1 MDWQA
6 GAAET
11 GGQPM
16 NPGDIAARQISLH
29 VPRASRVLLSLL
41 ARLQHGTLRLVSPG
55 GQIFSFPGELPGP
68 DAELRLS
75 DWGVF
80 TEVMRSGDI
89 GFAEAYIDGRWD
101 TPDLAALLLLAA
113 MNRAVLE
120 KALYGRWWGGL
131 IFRLRHMLNANS
143 RGGAKRNI
151 HAHYDLGNDFYR
163 AWLDRTMTYSSA
175 LFEGQAERTLEEA
188 QVAKYERILATLDI
202 GADDHV
208 LEIGCG
214 WGGFAEYA
222 ARTRGC
228 RVLGITL
235 SAEQLRF
242 AGERIR
248 GAGLGD
254 RVGFALTDYRDVA
267 GKFDHVVS
275 IEMFEAVGERYWP
288 AYFSTVRDRLRP
300 GGGAVVQTITIADE
314 LFAQYRRG
322 TDFIQQYVFPG
333 GMLPSPDIFRT
344 QAQRAGLRAGG
355 GVAFGPDYAETLKR
369 WRSRYARAAGDLRR
383 FGFDSRF
390 ERLWNFYLA
399 YCEAGFR
406 AGSTDVMQVEL
417 WRD

>member
-1 MDWQA
+1 
-6 GAAET
+6 
-11 GGQPM
+11 M
-16 NPGDIAARQISLH
+16 NPGHIAVRQVSLA
-29 VPRASRVLLSLL
+29 VPRSSRVLLSLL

-80 TEVMRSGDI
+80 AEVIRSGDI

-101 TPDLAALLLLAA
+101 SPDLAALLLLAA

-120 KALYGRWWGGL
+120 RALYGKWWGGL
-131 IFRLRHMLNANS
+131 VYRLRHLLNANS
-143 RGGAKRNI
+143 RGGARRNI
-151 HAHYDLGNDFYR
+151 HAHYDLGNDFYQT
-163 AWLDRTMTYSSA
+163 WLDGTMTYSSA
-175 LFEGQAERTLEEA
+175 VFEGEPERTLEEA
-188 QVAKYERILATLDI
+188 QTAKYQRILTALDI
-202 GADDHV
+202 GADDYV

-235 SAEQLRF
+235 SASQLRF
-242 AGERIR
+242 AQERIR
-248 GAGLGD
+248 GAGLAD
-254 RVGFALTDYRDVA
+254 RVRFSLTDYRDV
-267 GKFDHVVS
+267 GGTFDHVVS

-288 AYFSTVRDRLRP
+288 AYFSAVRDRLRP
-300 GGGAVVQTITIADE
+300 GGGAVVQTITIADS
-314 LFAQYRRG
+314 LYGQYRRG

-333 GMLPSPDIFRT
+333 GMLPSPGIFRRH
-344 QAQRAGLRAGG
+344 AQRAGLRTGT
-355 GVAFGPDYAETLKR
+355 VYAFGLDYAETLKR
-369 WRSRYARAAGDLRR
+369 WRARYARTAGDLRR

-390 ERLWNFYLA
+390 ERLWNFYLS

-406 AGSTDVMQVEL
+406 AGSTDVLQVEL
-417 WRD
+417 RRD

>member
-1 MDWQA
+1 
-6 GAAET
+6 
-11 GGQPM
+11 M
-16 NPGDIAARQISLH
+16 NPGDIAAGHVSLH
-29 VPRASRVLLSLL
+29 VPRSSRVLLSLL
-41 ARLQHGTLRLVSPG
+41 ARLQHGTLKLVSPG
-55 GQIFSFPGELPGP
+55 GQTFSFPGELPGP
-68 DAELRLS
+68 DAELRLF

-80 TEVMRSGDI
+80 AEVMRSGDI

-120 KALYGRWWGGL
+120 KALYGKWWGGV
-131 IFRLRHMLNANS
+131 IYRLRHMLNANS
-143 RGGAKRNI
+143 RSGAKRNI

-163 AWLDRTMTYSSA
+163 SWLDSTMTYSSA
-175 LFEGQAERTLEEA
+175 LFEGQEGRTLDEA
-188 QVAKYERILATLDI
+188 QIAKYERILATLNI

-214 WGGFAEYA
+214 WGGFAGYA

-242 AGERIR
+242 AEERAD

-254 RVGFALTDYRDVA
+254 RVRFALTDYRDLS
-267 GKFDHVVS
+267 GTFDHVVS
-275 IEMFEAVGERYWP
+275 VEMFEAVGERYWP

-300 GGGAVVQTITIADE
+300 GGGAVVQTIVIADE
-314 LFAQYRRG
+314 LYEQYRRG

-333 GMLPSPDIFRT
+333 GMLPSPGIFRE
-344 QAQRAGLRAGG
+344 QAQRAGLRVGG
-355 GVAFGPDYAETLKR
+355 EHAFGLDYAQTLKC
-369 WRSRYARAAGDLRR
+369 WRTRYAHAAGNLRR
-383 FGFDSRF
+383 FGFDARF

-406 AGSTDVMQVEL
+406 AGSTEVMQVEL
-417 WRD
+417 RRD

>member
-1 MDWQA
+1 MNSGDFAAGHVSLQA
-6 GAAET
+6 
-11 GGQPM
+11 
-16 NPGDIAARQISLH
+16 
-29 VPRASRVLLSLL
+29 PRSSRVLLSLL
-41 ARLQHGTLRLVSPG
+41 ARLQHGTLKLVSPG
-55 GQIFSFPGELPGP
+55 GQTFSFPGELPGP

-80 TEVMRSGDI
+80 AEVMRSGDI
-89 GFAEAYIDGRWD
+89 GFAEAYIDGRWE

-131 IFRLRHMLNANS
+131 IYRLRHMLNANS
-143 RGGAKRNI
+143 RNGAKRNI

-175 LFEGQAERTLEEA
+175 LFEGQEERSLEEA
-188 QVAKYERILATLDI
+188 QIAKYERILATLNV
-202 GADDHV
+202 AAHDHV

-242 AGERIR
+242 AGERI
-248 GAGLGD
+248 GNAGLGD
-254 RVGFALTDYRDVA
+254 RVRFALTDYRDLA
-267 GKFDHVVS
+267 GTFDHVVS
-275 IEMFEAVGERYWP
+275 VEMFEAVGERYWP
-288 AYFSTVRDRLRP
+288 AYFSTLRDRLTP
-300 GGGAVVQTITIADE
+300 GGGAVVQTIAIADE
-314 LFAQYRRG
+314 LYRQYRRG

-333 GMLPSPDIFRT
+333 GMLPSPGIFRE
-344 QAQRAGLRAGG
+344 QAQRAGLRVGG
-355 GVAFGPDYAETLKR
+355 ELVFGLDYAETLKR
-369 WRSRYARAAGDLRR
+369 WRILYARAAGDLRR

-390 ERLWNFYLA
+390 ERLWIFYLA

-406 AGSTDVMQVEL
+406 AGSTEVMQVEL
-417 WRD
+417 RRD